1 MDNHH
6 HDNYMNRKTV
16 DRSFVSSAICIAM
29 QNQWRIA
36 IILFLFKTRTFAYLL
51 GKLYGCVVHRVCV
64 YAVKWRYLFS
74 VAVWP
79 TWTPLQLRIISNV
92 LSRSIKGAGL
102 VALCDKHKSLT
113 SRGLLQSFS
122 GPCQPSTHTHVIYA
136 RGRKVN
142 IYYSRRWQCRRLLA
156 RLPPPLSSRSSAMFV
171 YSRRWLAL
179 ARWTVTADVV
189 F

>member
-1 MDNHH
+1 
-6 HDNYMNRKTV
+6 
-16 DRSFVSSAICIAM
+16 M

-64 YAVKWRYLFS
+64 YDIKWRYLFS

-79 TWTPLQLRIISNV
+79 
-92 LSRSIKGAGL
+92 L

-142 IYYSRRWQCRRLLA
+142 IYYSRR
-156 RLPPPLSSRSSAMFV
+156 
-171 YSRRWLAL
+171 
-179 ARWTVTADVV
+179 
-189 F
+189 